1 MNAGQ
6 TERKFCTSA
15 EWAVWEA
22 EQRAAEKPAKK
33 VELPAWALH
42 AVREEYR
49 AELSEMTEEPDKERR
64 GDHRDSAIDAG
75 TTGPNSGT
83 IGHQSLG
90 HQSVEMH

>member
-49 AELSEMTEEPDKERR
+49 SEIAEDVP
-64 GDHRDSAIDAG
+64 
-75 TTGPNSGT
+75 
-83 IGHQSLG
+83 QSDPV
-90 HQSVEMH
+90 S